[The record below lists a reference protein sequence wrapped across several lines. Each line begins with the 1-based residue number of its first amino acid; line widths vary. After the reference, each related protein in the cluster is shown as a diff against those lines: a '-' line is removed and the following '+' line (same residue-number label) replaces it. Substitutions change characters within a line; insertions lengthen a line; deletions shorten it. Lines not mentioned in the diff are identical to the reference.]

1 MSCCKDIAPV
11 LDKKEEKSK
20 RLNEE
25 GCPWIVRFHFGD
37 PDLYAMQMS
46 LRTNNIQRETEP

>member
-20 RLNEE
+20 RVNEE
-25 GCPWIVRFHFGD
+25 GCPWIVRFHLDG

-46 LRTNNIQRETEP
+46 